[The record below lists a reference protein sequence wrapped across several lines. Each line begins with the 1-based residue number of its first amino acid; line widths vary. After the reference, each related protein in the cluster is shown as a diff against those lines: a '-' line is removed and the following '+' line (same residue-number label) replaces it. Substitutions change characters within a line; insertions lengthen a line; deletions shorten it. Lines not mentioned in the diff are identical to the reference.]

1 MIRTCDVGSLPLRSN
16 PDKFREGARSSQTIL
31 PALGI
36 GGDSYRAFE
45 EEVVGGF
52 IDKMKA
58 GIDTPNYPQLR
69 DMNEMFFELFRGVER
84 TGGQYAA
91 TSKIEAR
98 PSSAIPEVSI
108 LKRNLSRI
116 RDATGSSRVPVK
128 ACITGPYTLSAFF
141 PMRDPGLI
149 EQLGGELAKITANSL
164 FKARGGE
171 VRMLCIDEP
180 TLGFLN
186 DPLLDYGSRG
196 RDSLRG
202 AWEEICSAASSRGVE
217 TSIHLHDTSDD
228 LFWEVEHLDMIES
241 HVGDPLYELEK
252 TKRKLEETDKA
263 LKASVAITL
272 FDNLISNQLVS
283 QGLSGEISQQVG
295 DVWTDIRHGRADP
308 RDFMESPELL
318 EKRLSVIVARFG
330 EERVPYACPE
340 CGLGGW
346 PDYETAIE
354 CLRRVSEVVKEF
366 NRG

>member
-1 MIRTCDVGSLPLRSN
+1 MIRTCDVGSLPLRSGS
-16 PDKFREGARSSQTIL
+16 DKIREGARSSLTIL
-31 PALGI
+31 PTLGF
-36 GGDSYRAFE
+36 GSDSYRAFE

-52 IDKMKA
+52 IDKLKA

-69 DMNEMFFELFRGVER
+69 DMNEMFFELLRGVER

-91 TSKIEAR
+91 TARIEAR
-98 PSSAIPEVSI
+98 PGSAIPEVGI

-116 RDATGSSRVPVK
+116 RDEAESSRVLIK

-141 PMRDPGLI
+141 PRRDTGLI
-149 EQLGGELAKITANSL
+149 EQFGGELAKIAANSI
-164 FKARGGE
+164 FKVRDGE
-171 VRMLCIDEP
+171 VHMLCIDEP

-196 RDSLRG
+196 RDSLRE

-252 TKRKLEETDKA
+252 TERKLEETDKR

-272 FDNLISNQLVS
+272 FDKLISNHLMS
-283 QGLSGEISQQVG
+283 RGLSGEISQQVG
-295 DVWTDIRHGRADP
+295 DVWTDIRHGRVDP
-308 RDFMESPELL
+308 RDFIESPELL
-318 EKRLSVIVARFG
+318 EERLSRIVKRFG

-354 CLRRVSEVVKEF
+354 CLNRVSKVVKGF
-366 NRG
+366 NRR